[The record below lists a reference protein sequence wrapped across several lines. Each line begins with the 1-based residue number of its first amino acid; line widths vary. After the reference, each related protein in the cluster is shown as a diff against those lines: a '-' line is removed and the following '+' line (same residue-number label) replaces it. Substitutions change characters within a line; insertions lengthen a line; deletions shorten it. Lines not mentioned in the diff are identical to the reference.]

1 VQKIGNPVI
10 AAYLQGLLLTGAR
23 RNELA
28 ALRWADVDFQWKSL
42 TIRDKVEGE
51 RTIPLTPYLEQ
62 SRRTL
67 LGKFNRGILMATLL
81 ELSHLYNLTDQL
93 IEKATKQ
100 DIAETA
106 RSLAVNLAHY
116 KMKYGE
122 LPLDKTLAMID
133 IEKPNAEQTV
143 MLVNGMENL
152 VGVLANVV
160 MGLDEPRH

>member
-1 VQKIGNPVI
+1 
-10 AAYLQGLLLTGAR
+10 
-23 RNELA
+23 
-28 ALRWADVDFQWKSL
+28 
-42 TIRDKVEGE
+42 
-51 RTIPLTPYLEQ
+51 
-62 SRRTL
+62 
-67 LGKFNRGILMATLL
+67 MATLL
-81 ELSHLYNLTDQL
+81 ELSHLYDLTDQL

-106 RSLAVNLAHY
+106 RLLAINLSHY
-116 KMKYGE
+116 QMKYGD
-122 LPLDKTLAMID
+122 LPLDETLAMIN